1 MSKSS
6 VERIER
12 NFPDQ
17 ALATVYQGAII
28 IAASLF
34 VALCA
39 RITLPLP
46 FTPVP
51 LSLQNFGVLLVGLL
65 LGSRRGVAAV
75 ALYLVEGACGLPVF
89 TPGLGGIAQLLGP
102 TGGYLIAYPVVAF
115 CAGWIWERCSKTFG
129 RALAAT
135 LSAEVIL
142 FAGGISWLM
151 LLTHTS
157 FVQASRFA
165 LYPFVFGE
173 VIKILSASGAANR
186 VRRYRTQ
193 S

>member
-1 MSKSS
+1 MVKSA

-12 NFPDQ
+12 NLPDQ
-17 ALATVYQGAII
+17 VLDTVRQGAII

-65 LGSRRGVAAV
+65 LGSRRGFAALL
-75 ALYLVEGACGLPVF
+75 LYLAEGASGLPVF
-89 TPGLGGIAQLLGP
+89 TPGWGGIAQLLGP

-115 CAGWIWERCSKTFG
+115 CAGWIWEHGSKTFS
-129 RALAAT
+129 RAVAAAV
-135 LSAEVIL
+135 SAEIIL

-173 VIKILSASGAANR
+173 VIKILSGAGVANR
-186 VRRYRTQ
+186 VRRYRAQ